1 MKKETVEEYFLENIK
16 NVLLFKNDA
25 QAIRF
30 MEKYYQAKKEEE
42 KNYSKDEVL
51 HILDSLWDRLDVWY
65 NEGVD
70 ENFSLR
76 EWFNECELKK
86 K

>member
-1 MKKETVEEYFLENIK
+1 MKQETLEE
-16 NVLLFKNDA
+16 
-25 QAIRF
+25 AIDNYVY
-30 MEKYYQAKKEEE
+30 KTSNE
-42 KNYSKDEVL
+42 KNICDIVVKAIKFGAKWQQDRSYSEEEVL
-51 HILDSLWDRLDVWY
+51 HILDTFWDRLDVWY

>member
-1 MKKETVEEYFLENIK
+1 MKKESLEEAAE
-16 NVLLFKNDA
+16 
-25 QAIRF
+25 
-30 MEKYYQAKKEEE
+30 
-42 KNYSKDEVL
+42 NYSQYEEHKMDFIAGAKWQQEISYSEDEVL
-51 HILDSLWDRLDVWY
+51 HILDTFWDRLDVWY

-76 EWFNECELKK
+76 EWFNDCELKK

>member
-1 MKKETVEEYFLENIK
+1 MKQETIEEAAERLYSNKLYPIYGSIRR
-16 NVLLFKNDA
+16 DA
-25 QAIRF
+25 FINGAKWQQ
-30 MEKYYQAKKEEE
+30 EKSYSE
-42 KNYSKDEVL
+42 KEVL
-51 HILDSLWDRLDVWY
+51 HILDTFWDRLDIWY